1 MTEQEAIRRIKEHN
15 SIHFKKENGRCPYIT
30 EALNI
35 AISALEKQV
44 PKEPLVSAFPLFMI
58 NDIPFVQSYYHCP
71 NCSYRIGEFDEIL
84 EINYCP
90 ECGQAIKYVEVKK

>member
-35 AISALEKQV
+35 AISALEKQI
-44 PKEPLVSAFPLFMI
+44 PKKPIKLKAEQ
-58 NDIPFVQSYYHCP
+58 DIKIGAGTWKAGTTVYKCP
-71 NCSYRIGEFDEIL
+71 YCNSFISRSSNFCSK
-84 EINYCP
+84 
-90 ECGQAIKYVEVKK
+90 CGQAIKNVEVGK